1 MATNGVF
8 ATGDTLERL
17 VAERKKGRILYRVF
31 YVRVLGYTAIRI
43 NQSWHFGRW
52 SDSSPLRLNLP

>member
-1 MATNGVF
+1 M
-8 ATGDTLERL
+8 RL
-17 VAERKKGRILYRVF
+17 IAVERKTKGRILYRVF
-31 YVRVLGYTAIRI
+31 YARVLGYIAIRI